1 MKNLKIITAVTLIF
15 LLFTS
20 CDKEP
25 KPEIIS
31 EETPAPE
38 IIITTEDPLAINA
51 DGGEY
56 RLEYKIKNASE
67 DGKISANAGES
78 NWIFDLNCDT
88 DGVVS
93 FIASA
98 NENTDERSADIT
110 VVYTYNNTKTISAS
124 INVVQSAIEINYDF
138 EMEIQDFSGF
148 YYGSDNGITVCGISE
163 GTEITVYD
171 IAGKTVCS
179 TRATGDTAEIN
190 GLRENMIYIVKVTDG
205 TKTKA
210 VKATTARVR

>member
-56 RLEYKIKNASE
+56 RLEYTIKNAS
-67 DGKISANAGES
+67 
-78 NWIFDLNCDT
+78 
-88 DGVVS
+88 
-93 FIASA
+93 
-98 NENTDERSADIT
+98 
-110 VVYTYNNTKTISAS
+110 
-124 INVVQSAIEINYDF
+124 
-138 EMEIQDFSGF
+138 
-148 YYGSDNGITVCGISE
+148 
-163 GTEITVYD
+163 
-171 IAGKTVCS
+171 
-179 TRATGDTAEIN
+179 
-190 GLRENMIYIVKVTDG
+190 
-205 TKTKA
+205 
-210 VKATTARVR
+210 